1 MHLSLTTFGNPK
13 PFRTNFPKPVW
24 DLLTF
29 PGGRNPSSVFLLKVL
44 SLWVLGSCPHP
55 LQGLEGATWVS
66 LTRACAAH
74 GDTDSGLHKHN
85 RLKLPNHH
93 TGLKHSPRSRLMT
106 ELPGA
111 QTLNQRLAR
120 KHNVTSQPISTG
132 WCYCSFETL
141 SPWTTGSPSYLSS
154 SPSWDEEKQTFLLLF
169 MVLGFLALKHRLE
182 DRRPRT
188 SSSPPRLTWRSAS
201 VGSFID
207 PVSERYTLY
216 RV

>member
-1 MHLSLTTFGNPK
+1 MHFSLTTFGNPK

-24 DLLTF
+24 DLHTF

-44 SLWVLGSCPHP
+44 SLWVWGSCPHP
-55 LQGLEGATWVS
+55 LQGLEGEAWVS

-132 WCYCSFETL
+132 WCYSSFETL
-141 SPWTTGSPSYLSS
+141 SPWTTWLSFLSVFLPLLGRGKANIPFVVHGPRLPRSETPSGRPPSSYLQFSS
-154 SPSWDEEKQTFLLLF
+154 TFDLEICIC
-169 MVLGFLALKHRLE
+169 RL
-182 DRRPRT
+182 
-188 SSSPPRLTWRSAS
+188 
-201 VGSFID
+201 I
-207 PVSERYTLY
+207 Y
-216 RV
+216 